1 MLESIIHE
9 IAATRAAFRL
19 AITGSFLLLAGTSA
33 CELPADD
40 TAEFEALADL
50 DEDIDTAAPD
60 GAGTAALAL
69 LSEQDTMRSVAT
81 APMFMTTRAS
91 SRT

>member
-1 MLESIIHE
+1 MLESIIHG

-19 AITGSFLLLAGTSA
+19 AIAGSFLLLAGTSA